1 MILPFLRRL
10 LFAAC
15 LIFAVSSASVWLVRL
30 APGDFVTQTLGT
42 TGTAGEAARLRARLG
57 LDRSAGHL
65 YVAWLGGLTHF
76 DLGRSFIDDRP
87 VLALVT
93 ERAMNTAL
101 LAAVA
106 LLVATVTGVGLGTY
120 AGRHAAGWLSSLIGA
135 GSLALL
141 SVPPLL
147 MSLLLVGIAARTRWL
162 PIGGMRSAVGEQG
175 PVDVLRHLVAPAL
188 ALALPM
194 AASFERLQARAVSDT
209 LRAPFV
215 LATRARGVSDTWV
228 LWRVAMKPALRTLA
242 SVYGLAM
249 AGLFS
254 GSFAVEVV
262 TAWPGLGRLM
272 VDALRLRDVSLVAG
286 CVLAGSVLLA
296 MATLLGD
303 ALLVWVDPRAAE

>member
-1 MILPFLRRL
+1 MALFFFRRL

-15 LIFAVSSASVWLVRL
+15 LIFAVSSASVWLVSL

-57 LDRSAGHL
+57 IDRSAGQL

-147 MSLLLVGIAARTRWL
+147 MSLLLVWIAARTRWL
-162 PIGGMRSAVGEQG
+162 PVGGMRSAVGEQG

-209 LRAPFV
+209 LRARFV
-215 LATRARGVSDTWV
+215 LATRARGVSDRWV

-242 SVYGLAM
+242 AVYGLAM

-286 CVLAGSVLLA
+286 CALAGSVLLA

-303 ALLVWVDPRAAE
+303 ALLVLVDPRASE